1 MKEIY
6 AVLDIGSTTIK
17 LLVAETVSANINIL
31 FSKKIPSHGVVK
43 GNIKDMDALVKDV
56 RAIVKEAETE
66 LKTTIRAVA
75 LVVPSIDAK
84 VYLGDGITK
93 VNSPNDRISV
103 DDVLRALK
111 LSRRFE
117 LSKNED
123 VVCTIPVRYH
133 TDTRTMQKVPLGV
146 KSASLKADTMI
157 ITQKKSV
164 LYAYLQAV
172 EASGL
177 ELLDITIDAYASA
190 KEAFDEAYLQE
201 GAILID
207 IGYHSST
214 IAFFED
220 GCLKYLSIAHVGGY
234 DLTKA
239 IAESWD
245 IPLDK
250 AELYKV
256 KYGTCERDLSDDDI
270 IHVTK
275 TDDGVKRYTQA
286 DLSAVLQKA
295 VSEMMEVIKTK
306 IDVINDGRNY
316 ETLIIGGGG
325 ELPYLDQTASD
336 VLGSPVRSYRP
347 ETIGA
352 RDMSYVPA
360 LGMIYYI
367 RDRKELLG
375 ENAVSLTLP
384 DISSTMNLRL
394 KGLTKAKT
402 EEKHKGRIRR
412 LMDTFFSEE
421 D

>member
-17 LLVAETVSANINIL
+17 LLVAETVSANISIL
-31 FSKKIPSHGVVK
+31 FSKKIPSHGIVK
-43 GNIKDMDALVKDV
+43 GNIKDMDAVVKDI
-56 RAIVKEAETE
+56 RTIVKECDNE
-66 LKTTIRAVA
+66 LGTTMKSVA
-75 LVVPSIDAK
+75 LVLPSNDAK
-84 VYLGDGITK
+84 IYLGDGITK
-93 VNSPNDRISV
+93 VNSANDRV
-103 DDVLRALK
+103 GVEDVLRALK

-123 VVCTIPVRYH
+123 VVSTIPIRYH
-133 TDTRTMQKVPLGV
+133 TDTKTMEKIPLGV

-157 ITQKKSV
+157 VTARKKH
-164 LYAYLQAV
+164 LYSYLGAV
-172 EASGL
+172 EQAGL
-177 ELLDITIDAYASA
+177 SLLDITIDAYASA
-190 KEAFDEAYLQE
+190 KEAFDAAYLQE

-207 IGYHSST
+207 IGYRNAT

-220 GCLKYLSIAHVGGY
+220 GYLKYLSQAHVGGF

-239 IAESWD
+239 IATAWD

-256 KYGTCERDLSDDDI
+256 KYGTCEKGLGDDDI
-270 IHVTK
+270 IHTIK
-275 TDDGVKRYTQA
+275 KDDELINYTQA
-286 DLSAVLQKA
+286 DLSNVLCDAVTDMMGQIKA
-295 VSEMMEVIKTK
+295 K

-316 ETLIIGGGG
+316 ETLIVGGGG
-325 ELPYLDQTASD
+325 ELPYLDQVATKA
-336 VLGSPVRSYRP
+336 LGSPVRCYRP

-367 RDRKELLG
+367 NDRKELLG
-375 ENAVSLTLP
+375 EDAVSLTLP

-402 EEKHKGRIRR
+402 EEKHKGRFKR